1 MRSMKSSFLTIDGH
15 ACGIRV
21 STAASMRDRMRGLL
35 GHKRLATD
43 EALLLV
49 PCRSVHTFGMGFPI
63 DVLFIDRQWH
73 VVAIHRC
80 VPQARM
86 LFCLGAKRTLEMSAG
101 MADVLSIK
109 TGSCIGLEVYA

>member
-1 MRSMKSSFLTIDGH
+1 
-15 ACGIRV
+15 
-21 STAASMRDRMRGLL
+21 
-35 GHKRLATD
+35 
-43 EALLLV
+43 
-49 PCRSVHTFGMGFPI
+49 
-63 DVLFIDRQWH
+63 VLFIDRQWH